1 VNNKAL
7 IVLQVR
13 LGSRRLPGKALSD
26 IAGRSVLERC
36 LARLRASQTA
46 PVVVATTTK
55 KEDDAVAAV
64 AIANGVPVVRGPE
77 SDVLKRFLLAADM
90 FKPDYII
97 RATADNPAVD
107 IDAPQRVLEA
117 LVGHA
122 ADYAIES
129 NLPYGAAVEA
139 VTVDAL
145 TRAHAMAT
153 EASDREH
160 VTPIVRRDRLFCALE
175 VPAPRHVARPDLR
188 LSIDTLHDLSYM
200 RNVFSALADPRA
212 EAPLAQIITA
222 ADSLAAEVLA
232 VAQ

>member
-1 VNNKAL
+1 MNNQAL

-26 IAGRSVLERC
+26 IAGRSILERC
-36 LARLRASQTA
+36 LARLRASQAA
-46 PVVVATTTK
+46 PIVVATPTK

-77 SDVLKRFLLAADM
+77 ADVLKRFLVAAEM
-90 FKPDYII
+90 FTPDYII

-107 IDAPQRVLEA
+107 IDAPRRVLEA
-117 LVGHA
+117 LVEGA

-129 NLPYGAAVEA
+129 GLPYGSAVEA

-145 TRAHAMAT
+145 MRADAMAV

-160 VTPIVRRDRLFCALE
+160 VTPLVRRDRLFHALE
-175 VPAPRHVARPDLR
+175 IPAPKRVARPDLR

-200 RNVFSALADPRA
+200 RDVFGALADPRA
-212 EAPLAQIITA
+212 ETPLAEIIAA
-222 ADSLAAEVLA
+222 ADSLAAEMLA